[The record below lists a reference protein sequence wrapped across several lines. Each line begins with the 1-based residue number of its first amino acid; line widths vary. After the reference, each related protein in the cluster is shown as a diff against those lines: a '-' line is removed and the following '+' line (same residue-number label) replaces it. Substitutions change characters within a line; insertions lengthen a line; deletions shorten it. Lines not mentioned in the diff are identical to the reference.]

1 MLKKGSLKK
10 IKPSL
15 TILLSSFV
23 FIFSS
28 PTQTTKLLLQ
38 WYFSVMGFYLFLPD
52 YLFCLS
58 YHKTQ
63 WTMLLDS
70 VGPKMYLL
78 GPSNSMVTLIIFPS
92 RKPKWA
98 PRQIQ
103 QPIINFARP
112 RDDFMVHGVNNPLGA
127 MI

>member
-1 MLKKGSLKK
+1 
-10 IKPSL
+10 
-15 TILLSSFV
+15 
-23 FIFSS
+23 
-28 PTQTTKLLLQ
+28 
-38 WYFSVMGFYLFLPD
+38 
-52 YLFCLS
+52 
-58 YHKTQ
+58 
-63 WTMLLDS
+63 MLLDS

-92 RKPKWA
+92 HKPKWV

-103 QPIINFARP
+103 QPITNFARP